1 MATQA
6 LWSPTAQ
13 AFAHHQFSHVVNFW
27 KQGRQASFQL
37 EALPGGRAQLN
48 LTFQLPA
55 APEVVPPP
63 FHVSPAPTHQRPMH
77 PLFPGGYSPKGPKTK
92 PAAQKKVSSKQ
103 RKSYWRSVQHKAALA
118 APSLPP
124 PKNGSLRQAA
134 LASVQR
140 LESVSALPVSTQRAK
155 KRPLPDSPNTPS
167 PSSFPPLAHRIR
179 EDIQVGE
186 SEVESPEKE
195 VLRGTPLL
203 ENSPSPISPSLKCIP
218 SPGPLVF
225 TPEKLNLN
233 CLNCDVKM
241 TPDHQCDIELKS
253 VEITKD
259 VEEDQSVEVEQ
270 VEQIESSKI
279 EQDLESVI
287 KSTEVEQVNE
297 SAKVEQAVLRTPYLC
312 YNCGN
317 EGHFARECPFERP
330 KYTCYNCGGEGHFA
344 RDCDK

>member
-63 FHVSPAPTHQRPMH
+63 FHVSPAPTHQRPIH
-77 PLFPGGYSPKGPKTK
+77 PLFPGGYSPQGPKTK

-140 LESVSALPVSTQRAK
+140 LESVSALPVSTQCAK
-155 KRPLPDSPNTPS
+155 KRPLPDSPSTPS
-167 PSSFPPLAHRIR
+167 PSNLPPLAHRIR

-186 SEVESPEKE
+186 SEAESPEKE

-218 SPGPLVF
+218 SPGTLVF

-233 CLNCDVKM
+233 CLNCDSKM
-241 TPDHQCDIELKS
+241 TPDHQCGVVETDSDSSWEDIES
-253 VEITKD
+253 
-259 VEEDQSVEVEQ
+259 
-270 VEQIESSKI
+270 
-279 EQDLESVI
+279 EQD
-287 KSTEVEQVNE
+287 EQLFPTLDPDSENWAE
-297 SAKVEQAVLRTPYLC
+297 EFSNSIRKFHGSNHLI
-312 YNCGN
+312 
-317 EGHFARECPFERP
+317 
-330 KYTCYNCGGEGHFA
+330 
-344 RDCDK
+344 

>member
-37 EALPGGRAQLN
+37 EALPGGQAQLN

-63 FHVSPAPTHQRPMH
+63 FHVSPAPTHQRPIH

-155 KRPLPDSPNTPS
+155 KRPLPDSPSGPS
-167 PSSFPPLAHRIR
+167 APNLLPLAQRIR
-179 EDIQVGE
+179 KDIQVGD
-186 SEVESPEKE
+186 SEGESPEKE
-195 VLRGTPLL
+195 VLRSSPFPSTP
-203 ENSPSPISPSLKCIP
+203 IAKGIP
-218 SPGPLVF
+218 SPVPLVF
-225 TPEKLNLN
+225 TPVTPEKSSLK
-233 CLNCDVKM
+233 CLNCDAKM
-241 TPDHQCDIELKS
+241 TLNHQCEALDSDSSWEDIDSEQELWLELYPTLDPDS
-253 VEITKD
+253 
-259 VEEDQSVEVEQ
+259 EDWAEKFSNSIRRFHGQT
-270 VEQIESSKI
+270 I
-279 EQDLESVI
+279 
-287 KSTEVEQVNE
+287 
-297 SAKVEQAVLRTPYLC
+297 
-312 YNCGN
+312 
-317 EGHFARECPFERP
+317 
-330 KYTCYNCGGEGHFA
+330 
-344 RDCDK
+344 